1 MYNSSP
7 QAGLA
12 ALTASPYADSD
23 VMNVQMTPREVA
35 GLQQLAMSYGA
46 NEQDLYDPVTG
57 QPRFS
62 FLKKIL
68 PMIAGAILPGIPGL
82 GTVAKTIGF
91 GNQALGSAL
100 LVGGVTGL
108 VEGDLK
114 KGLMAGLGAYSGA
127 KIGEAFTAAGR
138 LERSKLVIKDIQA
151 RGLNQRAEQMFVR
164 LSSNKNPEELLADPD
179 ARWLFDQLGKLGIFQ
194 DESWR

>member
-57 QPRFS
+57 QPRF
-62 FLKKIL
+62 
-68 PMIAGAILPGIPGL
+68 
-82 GTVAKTIGF
+82 
-91 GNQALGSAL
+91 
-100 LVGGVTGL
+100 
-108 VEGDLK
+108 DLR
-114 KGLMAGLGAYSGA
+114 
-127 KIGEAFTAAGR
+127 R
-138 LERSKLVIKDIQA
+138 LWKQVLTE
-151 RGLNQRAEQMFVR
+151 
-164 LSSNKNPEELLADPD
+164 
-179 ARWLFDQLGKLGIFQ
+179 
-194 DESWR
+194 